1 MRSLSPYTEI
11 KKNMDELRQKYNVSK
26 MGIFGSFSR
35 GEANDNSDIDV
46 LVEFSKPIDI
56 FEFLSLKEHLEFVLG
71 RRVDLVT
78 EKALR
83 PQLKENILREVKYV

>member
-35 GEANDNSDIDV
+35 EEANDNSDIDV

-71 RRVDLVT
+71 RRIDLVT